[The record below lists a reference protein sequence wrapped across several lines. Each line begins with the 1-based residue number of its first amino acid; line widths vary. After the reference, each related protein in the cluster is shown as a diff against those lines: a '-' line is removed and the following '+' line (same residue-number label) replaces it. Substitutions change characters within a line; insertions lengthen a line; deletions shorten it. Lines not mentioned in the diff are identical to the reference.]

1 MFQRDMIMAGELSLQ
16 SDMRLTKAV
25 VAAAAAHRQRRRQ
38 QTQRKTKTTAITA
51 HVFQA
56 QY

>member
-1 MFQRDMIMAGELSLQ
+1 MIMAGELSLQ

-25 VAAAAAHRQRRRQ
+25 VAAAAAHQQRRQ
-38 QTQRKTKTTAITA
+38 QAQHKTKTTTKTA
-51 HVFQA
+51 HVFEA